1 MIAMTQKV
9 YNEVLDLPAEERL
22 ELVDMLL
29 KNLTPVN
36 DSIDYFDHCCNEF
49 AQVSILLG
57 ESNLAFTI
65 GSHEI
70 RNRLEAIL

>member
-36 DSIDYFDHCCNEF
+36 DSIEQAWIAEAEKRLDNFRKGKIKAIPGDEVF
-49 AQVSILLG
+49 KRIK
-57 ESNLAFTI
+57 ERLA
-65 GSHEI
+65 
-70 RNRLEAIL
+70 R

>member
-1 MIAMTQKV
+1 MT
-9 YNEVLDLPAEERL
+9 YNFLPETEK
-22 ELVDMLL
+22 EF
-29 KNLTPVN
+29 N